1 MTSEPLLEAPTIWE
15 LVRTRA
21 ELSGD
26 RTMLLDTFGRRM
38 TFGELAQRAEEVAAG
53 LHRLGIGTGST
64 VTWQLPTR
72 IDSVVVSIALARL
85 GAVQNPV
92 LHLYREREV
101 GAVLRAGRPQFFLV
115 PGVWRDRDYGG
126 MAKALVADLDP
137 APVVVELT
145 DDLPTG
151 DPADL
156 PPPPASGTEMRWVYY
171 TSGTTSEPKGA
182 QHSDQTLMAG
192 GRGLAAALDMSPDD
206 LGSIAF
212 PYSHIAGPDYLLM
225 MLAAGFG
232 AVLVEAFAPAD
243 AVAAYRELGVTM
255 CGGSTAF
262 YQMFLAEQRR
272 FSQEAG
278 SPGEKV
284 IPSLRIISGG
294 GAAKPVELF
303 YDVQREMGVRL
314 VHGYG
319 MTEIPMIAMGSPHDT
334 DEQLATTEGKPVLG
348 AEVRIVKDDG
358 TVAGPDEEGEVRVRG
373 PVVTLGYTDPAADAA
388 AFDDDGWF
396 RTGDLGVLR
405 ADGHLRLTGRLKD
418 VIIRKGENI
427 SARELEEVLFTHR
440 AVADVAVVGLPDV
453 DRGEL
458 VCAVVETAPG
468 ATPLTFDEMARWCAD
483 AGLMRQKIPERLEVV
498 DRLPRNETLNKVLKY
513 KLREQFSDDAV
524 RSADAPARGDRG

>member
-1 MTSEPLLEAPTIWE
+1 MTSTLLEAPTIWE
-15 LVRTRA
+15 LVRRRA
-21 ELSGD
+21 ELSSGRD
-26 RTMLLDTFGRRM
+26 MLIDPAGRRV
-38 TFGELAQRAEEVAAG
+38 TFDQLVSLAESAAAG
-53 LHRLGIGTGST
+53 LFAQGIGPGTL

-72 IDSVVVSIALARL
+72 VDSIVISIALARL

-101 GAVLRAGRPQFFLV
+101 AAVLRQSKPQFVLV
-115 PGVWRDRDYGG
+115 PGVWRDRDYGA
-126 MAKALVADLDP
+126 MAKTLAAELP
-137 APVVVELT
+137 APPVVIELG
-145 DDLPTG
+145 DQLPTG
-151 DPADL
+151 DPSTL
-156 PPPPASGTEMRWVYY
+156 PPPPASGDEMRWVYY

-182 QHSDQTLMAG
+182 QHSDQSLMAG

-206 LGSIAF
+206 MGSIAF

-232 AVLVEAFAPAD
+232 AVLIEAFVPAD
-243 AVAAYRELGVTM
+243 AVASYRELGVTM

-262 YQMFLAEQRR
+262 YQMFLSEQRK
-272 FSQEAG
+272 
-278 SPGEKV
+278 SPDTKV
-284 IPSLRIISGG
+284 IPTLRIISGG
-294 GAAKPVELF
+294 GAAKPAELF

-334 DEQLATTEGKPVLG
+334 DEQLANTEGKPVLG
-348 AEVRIVKDDG
+348 ADVRIVKEDEM
-358 TVAGPDEEGEVRVRG
+358 VAATDEEGEVRVKG
-373 PVVTLGYTDPAADAA
+373 PVVTLGYTDPSANEA
-388 AFDDDGWF
+388 AFDSEGWF

-427 SARELEEVLFTHR
+427 SARELEEVLFAHPK
-440 AVADVAVVGLPDV
+440 VGDVAVIGLPDR

-458 VCAVVETAPG
+458 VCAVVEAPSDG
-468 ATPLTFDEMARWCAD
+468 EVITFDEMVATCEA

-498 DRLPRNETLNKVLKY
+498 DKLPRNETLNKVLKY
-513 KLREQFSDDAV
+513 RLREQFT
-524 RSADAPARGDRG
+524 

>member
-1 MTSEPLLEAPTIWE
+1 MTSELLEAPTIWE
-15 LVRTRA
+15 LVRRRA
-21 ELSGD
+21 ELSAD
-26 RTMLLDTFGRRM
+26 RVMLLDTAGRRV
-38 TFGELAQRAEEVAAG
+38 TFGEVATLAERTAAG
-53 LHRLGIGTGST
+53 LLAMGIGPGTV

-72 IDSVVVSIALARL
+72 IDSVVVSFALARL

-101 GAVLRAGRPQFFLV
+101 GAVLRQSRPAYFLV
-115 PGVWRDRDYGG
+115 PGVWRDRDFGA
-126 MAKALVADLDP
+126 MAKTLAAELP
-137 APVVVELT
+137 TPPVVVELG
-145 DDLPTG
+145 DELPSG
-151 DPADL
+151 DPATL
-156 PPPPASGTEMRWVYY
+156 PPPPADGTAMRWVYY

-206 LGSIAF
+206 VGSIAF
-212 PYSHIAGPDYLLM
+212 PYSHIAGPDYVLM

-232 AVLVEAFAPAD
+232 AVLVEAFVPGD
-243 AVAAYRELGVTM
+243 AVASYRELGVTM

-262 YQMFLAEQRR
+262 YQMFLAEQRK
-272 FSQEAG
+272 
-278 SPGEKV
+278 SPDEKV

-294 GAAKPVELF
+294 GAAKPEELF

-348 AEVRIVKDDG
+348 ADVRIVTESGD
-358 TVAGPDEEGEVRVRG
+358 VARPGEEGEVRVRG

-405 ADGHLRLTGRLKD
+405 EDGHLRLTGRLKD

-427 SARELEEVLFTHR
+427 SARELEEVLFAHPK
-440 AVADVAVVGLPDV
+440 VGDVAVIGLPDAE
-453 DRGEL
+453 RGEL
-458 VCAVVETAPG
+458 VCAVVEAPEGGTA
-468 ATPLTFDEMARWCAD
+468 LTFEEMVDCCAA

-513 KLREQFSDDAV
+513 KLREQFS
-524 RSADAPARGDRG
+524 

>member
-1 MTSEPLLEAPTIWE
+1 MSGLLEAPTIWE
-15 LVRTRA
+15 LVRRRA
-21 ELSGD
+21 ELSGE
-26 RTMLLDTFGRRM
+26 RVMLLDTSGRRV
-38 TFGELAQRAEEVAAG
+38 TFGELAGLAERTAAG
-53 LHRLGIGTGST
+53 LLAQGIGPGSR

-72 IDSVVVSIALARL
+72 IDSVVVSLALARL

-101 GAVLRAGRPQFFLV
+101 GAVLRQSAPDFFVV
-115 PGVWRDRDYGG
+115 PGVWRDRDFGA
-126 MAKALVADLDP
+126 MAKSLAGELARPPVVLELGDEPPTADP
-137 APVVVELT
+137 AT
-145 DDLPTG
+145 
-151 DPADL
+151 L
-156 PPPPASGTEMRWVYY
+156 PPAPESGTEMRWVYY

-206 LGSIAF
+206 IGSIAF

-232 AVLVEAFAPAD
+232 AVLVETFVPAD
-243 AVAAYRELGVTM
+243 AVATYRDLGVTM

-262 YQMFLAEQRR
+262 YQMFLAEQRK
-272 FSQEAG
+272 
-278 SPGEKV
+278 SPGAKV

-294 GAAKPVELF
+294 GAAKPTELF

-334 DEQLATTEGKPVLG
+334 DEQLATTEGKPVVG
-348 AEVRIVKDDG
+348 AEVRIVTEAG
-358 TVAGPDEEGEVRVRG
+358 SVAGPDEVGEVRVRG
-373 PVVTLGYTDPAADAA
+373 PVVTLGYTDPGATAA
-388 AFDDDGWF
+388 AFDEDGWF
-396 RTGDLGVLR
+396 RTGDLGVIR

-427 SARELEEVLFTHR
+427 SARELEEVLFAHPK
-440 AVADVAVVGLPDV
+440 VGDVAVIGLPDA

-458 VCAVVETAPG
+458 VCAVVEPPADG
-468 ATPLTFDEMARWCAD
+468 AVLTFGEMVAACTE
-483 AGLMRQKIPERLEVV
+483 AGLMRQKIPERLEIV
-498 DRLPRNETLNKVLKY
+498 DALPRNETLNKVLKY
-513 KLREQFSDDAV
+513 QLREMFGAG
-524 RSADAPARGDRG
+524 A

>member
-1 MTSEPLLEAPTIWE
+1 MSDKLLEAPTIWD
-15 LVRTRA
+15 LVRRRA

-26 RTMLLDTFGRRM
+26 APMLLDPAGRRVSWM
-38 TFGELAQRAEEVAAG
+38 EFAALAERTAAG
-53 LHRLGIGTGST
+53 LLAQGIGPGTK
-64 VTWQLPTR
+64 VTWQLPPR
-72 IDSVVVSIALARL
+72 IDSVVVSMALARL

-101 GAVLRAGRPQFFLV
+101 GAVLRQSRPDFFLV
-115 PGVWRDRDYGG
+115 PGVWRDRDFGA
-126 MAKALVADLDP
+126 MAKTLASELNP
-137 APVVVELT
+137 PPVVVELG
-145 DDLPTG
+145 DELPTG
-151 DPADL
+151 DPSTL
-156 PPPPASGTEMRWVYY
+156 PPAPTSGTDMRWVYY

-206 LGSIAF
+206 IGSIAF

-262 YQMFLAEQRR
+262 YQMFLAEQRK
-272 FSQEAG
+272 
-278 SPGEKV
+278 SPGDKV
-284 IPSLRIISGG
+284 IPTLRIISGG
-294 GAAKPVELF
+294 GAAKPTELF

-319 MTEIPMIAMGSPHDT
+319 MTEIPMIAVGSPHDT

-348 AEVRIVKDDG
+348 AEVRIVKEDG
-358 TVAGPDEEGEVRVRG
+358 AAAAPDEEGEVRVRG
-373 PVVTLGYTDPAADAA
+373 PVVTLGYTDAAANAA
-388 AFDDDGWF
+388 AFDEGGWF

-405 ADGHLRLTGRLKD
+405 PDGHVRLTGRLKD

-427 SARELEEVLFTHR
+427 SAREVEEGLLTH
-440 AVADVAVVGLPDV
+440 P
-453 DRGEL
+453 
-458 VCAVVETAPG
+458 
-468 ATPLTFDEMARWCAD
+468 
-483 AGLMRQKIPERLEVV
+483 
-498 DRLPRNETLNKVLKY
+498 
-513 KLREQFSDDAV
+513 
-524 RSADAPARGDRG
+524 